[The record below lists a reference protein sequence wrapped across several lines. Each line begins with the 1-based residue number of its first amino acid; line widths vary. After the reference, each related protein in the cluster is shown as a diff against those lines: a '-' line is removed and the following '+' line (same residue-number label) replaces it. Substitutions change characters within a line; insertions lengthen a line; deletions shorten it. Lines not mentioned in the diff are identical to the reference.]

1 MISILTDD
9 RKKIIYRSNVR
20 SALDK
25 RNPNLRLD
33 PLNISEKPYEFIKQL
48 RRNDSHGETPDEPSM
63 PIIEPGDL
71 IGRSFLLPER
81 DDGEHHRAKIV
92 ELIKEHDDKTS
103 HDSNHIKFK
112 TVSFGQHLHK
122 RLGILHSER

>member
-1 MISILTDD
+1 MTIKVLTDD
-9 RKKIIYRSNVR
+9 TKKIIYRLNVR

-63 PIIEPGDL
+63 PIIEPTDL
-71 IGRSFLLPER
+71 IGRSFLLPKR

-103 HDSNHIKFK
+103 NDSNHIKFK
-112 TVSFGQHLHK
+112 CSVNNDQYEQ
-122 RLGILHSER
+122 I